1 MKNRG
6 FSLIEIIVAVVI
18 MSIAFYALIT
28 VFTIVVPRDINARTL
43 TLGTHL
49 ANQKMEETTLKSF
62 TAVASTSATAF
73 PPPFENYYN
82 QVIVN
87 YVTTAELDTVSAS
100 ATNYKRIKVRVWGP
114 QLNILEAVT
123 IVTTYEVKKT

>member
-1 MKNRG
+1 MKKRG

-18 MSIAFYALIT
+18 MGIAFYALIT
-28 VFTIVVPRDINARTL
+28 VFTIVVPRDVNARTL

-49 ANQKMEETTLKSF
+49 ANRKMEETTLKSF

-73 PPPFENYYN
+73 PSPFENYYN

-87 YVTTAELDTVSAS
+87 YVTTAEPDVVA
-100 ATNYKRIKVRVWGP
+100 AGVTNYKRVKVRVWGP